1 MSLRRASSRE
11 GVDTCIPSR
20 TIWWCCHVAIMATP
34 GQLQRGQQR
43 GLPRE
48 PWAGEDAVACQ
59 GRWETGRKKVAR
71 CLRTIVMAAKR
82 KAAKRKAGRAA
93 SLEGKGRR
101 LSCGSDDTDCRG
113 WKVGG

>member
-1 MSLRRASSRE
+1 MSLLRASSRE

-20 TIWWCCHVAIMATP
+20 TIWWCGHVAIMATP

-43 GLPRE
+43 GLPPE

-59 GRWETGRKKVAR
+59 GRLETGRKKVAR

-82 KAAKRKAGRAA
+82 MAGRAA

-101 LSCGSDDTDCRG
+101 LSCGSDNTDCRG
-113 WKVGG
+113 RKVGG